1 MQGEFASVSS
11 LSPTPPSSLVHSHS
25 SQESSLK
32 WVPPTSNVV
41 KLNCDGAFKSN
52 QGAIGIV
59 ARDSKG
65 VILACFGERW
75 QASSPLAMELLAIRN
90 ACNLA
95 LTNGW
100 IGAIIES
107 DSTDAIAL
115 SSSESVPPWAVGVIV
130 ADIRAWAS
138 RLNLQFSWV
147 RRICN
152 RVAHHVAGIALKSD
166 VNFYWDVNSPAELTS
181 LMRSDLE

>member
-1 MQGEFASVSS
+1 MYIEFS
-11 LSPTPPSSLVHSHS
+11 TPLSSLVHSHS
-25 SQESSLK
+25 SQESSPK

-41 KLNCDGAFKSN
+41 KLNCDGAFKLN

-59 ARDSKG
+59 ARDSK
-65 VILACFGERW
+65 VAILTCIGERW

-100 IGAIIES
+100 VGPIIES

-115 SSSESVPPWAVGVIV
+115 SSSESVSPWAVGAIV
-130 ADIRAWAS
+130 ADIRDRAS

-152 RVAHHVAGIALKSD
+152 RVAHHLAGIAIKSD
-166 VNFYWDVNSPAELTS
+166 VNFCWDVNFPAELTS
-181 LMRSDLE
+181 LMRSVLE